1 MGSLLQ
7 DVIGLFSK
15 KKYAEN
21 PYEVSKDDFLVLS
34 TRGSSELNV
43 MAYLPKVDQTLIS
56 VKQLADA
63 INGAGN
69 TTYDY
74 LLANDGNNNSILS
87 LEGSDGTTDNITIK
101 SGNGISQAIDLVA
114 GTVTL
119 SVSTGTFVECTGS
132 NTANVIPMWDG
143 GTCSLKDSDFTFDGN
158 NQYAL
163 DASKK
168 FSLGWLRMNNANAI
182 IEVSNGT
189 GAVGQVLTVASGG
202 VLKWSTN
209 GTGSMS
215 SWKIAG
221 DVGASQIITDG
232 DEVTFGGG
240 QKIVTEVQGTQ
251 VLKITH
257 DNTTRTDTTSTVTPG
272 PGVQFSVIDDVQTD
286 SMGHITDVNTKQ
298 VTMPT
303 ISGVTSVSTLTAGTI
318 SIGGT
323 AQDPTV
329 STITTGV
336 SDGGT
341 GLATGDQIYDFVIGL
356 GYGIVDSVTGGDGI
370 KVTGTAQDPV
380 VNIKYNGVDNAI
392 LVAPTEVAVADDF
405 LWFSDATND
414 NIRKVK
420 IGDLPISGGGGGVTQ
435 IVAGTNVN
443 ISPANGVGTVTI
455 NSTDQYLGTVTSV
468 GTSNSTFI
476 DVTGGTITNTG
487 TITAALS
494 ASGTPDASK
503 YLRGDN
509 TWSPIPTDTNTTYDL
524 SSAQAG
530 SDVNVNLVASNPAST
545 DTVKLVAGSNVT
557 LTDNGSS
564 EITIAAAG
572 SVTNVNATTGGDAL
586 DVSGVPITSTGTM
599 AFTWAGSAS
608 EYVNGEGDLVTF
620 PSFQAPLTLTTTG
633 TSGAATLVGNT
644 LNIPQYAGGSSTDEK
659 FKIDSADTAAG
670 YFTDKVT
677 IGSGLSG
684 SVNTDGS
691 GVKTLTISAVSF
703 PYVSSIKVGSNTD
716 SGAFEFTGPG
726 VTMVTGTPT
735 EIEFASVVTLAATTA
750 GDALDVAVTNNS
762 TTTGISTAA
771 FTWAGSGSQYV
782 DGQGNL
788 KTFPS
793 IPAAF
798 TFNVEGDT
806 GSPYTVPSGGTVDVA
821 GGTGISTA
829 NASGVITVGLDN
841 TGVTPGV
848 YTNADITVN
857 AQGQITVAAN
867 GSSGGGMTSW
877 TAQGDSGTDQ
887 VITNGDKL
895 LFKGDGTIETVAQA
909 TDEILINHASS
920 GVTAGTYNFASIQVD
935 AKGHVVSASSGSAVN
950 TLNLQ
955 AGTSTGSA
963 LTGNIT
969 GTTLTL
975 QPNVFAGS
983 ANVGFVPSS
992 SGVDQNKFFLRADGT
1007 WAQPG
1012 STGSITAGCGIDVTG
1027 SQISVEY
1034 GQGATNVV
1042 NCANL
1047 LPEENFDIDNDT
1059 MLVDDKDSGGAGVH
1073 EAKEIKVKDVFD
1085 RAVQRSTFPL
1095 PVAWGKVVTG
1105 TSGFASPANAGRS
1118 NLGPMSY
1125 TAVSSS
1131 SGTLSW
1137 ANALAG
1143 TNYVIQLTCDSI
1155 LQPVH
1160 CYARN
1165 KQTQSVIIGTKT
1177 MAGADLAGQ
1186 ELDYVIYDTS
1196 MNSI

>member
-15 KKYAEN
+15 KKYAPK
-21 PYEVSKDDFLVLS
+21 PYDVNTDGREDYLVLS
-34 TRGSSELNV
+34 TKQDSSLNV
-43 MAYLPKVDQTLIS
+43 MAYLPKLEQELIS
-56 VKQLADA
+56 IYDLADA

-69 TTYDY
+69 TTYDF
-74 LLANDGNNNSILS
+74 ANVDVAGKTNLNLT
-87 LEGSDGTTDNITIK
+87 GSDGTVDTVSLVGSTGITIA
-101 SGNGISQAIDLVA
+101 SNGSDVELSVTA
-114 GTVTL
+114 GTY
-119 SVSTGTFVECTGS
+119 VECTGS

-158 NQYAL
+158 NMYTL

-168 FSLGWLRMNNANAI
+168 LSLGWLRMNNAAAV

-189 GAVGQVLTVASGG
+189 GAVGQVLTVAAGG
-202 VLKWSTN
+202 VLEWSTN

-221 DVGASQIITDG
+221 DVGASQIISDG

-251 VLKITH
+251 TLKITH
-257 DNTTRTDTTSTVTPG
+257 DNTARTDTTSTVTPG
-272 PGVQFSVIDDVQTD
+272 PGVQFSVIDVVQTD

-356 GYGIVDSVTGGDGI
+356 GYGIVDSVTAGNGI
-370 KVTGTAQDPV
+370 EVTGTAQDPV
-380 VNIKYNGVDNAI
+380 VSIDYSGVDNAI
-392 LVAPTEVAVADDF
+392 LVAPTEVATAQDF

-420 IGDLPISGGGGGVTQ
+420 IGDLPISGGGAVTQ
-435 IVAGTNVN
+435 IVAGTNVTV
-443 ISPANGVGTVTI
+443 SPGSGVGVVTV
-455 NSTDQYLGTVTSV
+455 NSTDQFQGTVTSV
-468 GTSNSTFI
+468 GTSNGTFI
-476 DVTGGTITNTG
+476 DVSGGTITSAG
-487 TITAALS
+487 TITADLS
-494 ASGTPDASK
+494 AGGTPSSSTF
-503 YLRGDN
+503 LRGDN
-509 TWSPIPTDTNTTYDL
+509 TWATVPSDTNTTYDL
-524 SSAQAG
+524 SSIQAG
-530 SDVNVNLVASNPAST
+530 SDVNVNLVAANPAST

-564 EITIAAAG
+564 EITIAATG
-572 SVTNVNATTGGDAL
+572 SVTSVNATTAGDAL
-586 DVSGVPITSTGTM
+586 DVSGGPITSSGSL
-599 AFTWAGSAS
+599 AFTWAGSTS

-659 FKIDSADTAAG
+659 FKIDGADTAAG

-684 SVNTDGS
+684 SVNTDPS

-703 PYVSSIKVGSNTD
+703 PYVSSIKVGSSTD
-716 SGAFEFTGPG
+716 SGSFEFVGPG
-726 VTMVTGTPT
+726 VTMTSGTPPT

-788 KTFPS
+788 QTFPS
-793 IPAAF
+793 IPSAY

-806 GSPYTVPSGGTVDVA
+806 GSAYAVPSGGTVDVA

-829 NASGVITVGLDN
+829 NASGVITVDLDN
-841 TGVTPGV
+841 SGVTAGS
-848 YTNADITVN
+848 YTNANITVN
-857 AQGQITVAAN
+857 AQGQITLASN
-867 GSSGGGMTSW
+867 GSAGMTSW

-887 VITNGDKL
+887 VITDGDKL
-895 LFKGDGTIETVAQA
+895 LFTGDGTIVTQAQA
-909 TDEILINHASS
+909 TDEILIKHVAS
-920 GVTAGTYNFASIQVD
+920 GVTAGSYTLADVTVD
-935 AKGHVVSASSGSAVN
+935 AKGHITSIANGTAVAGVNLLLGTSSGAPLSANVSGT
-950 TLNLQ
+950 TLNL
-955 AGTSTGSA
+955 TS
-963 LTGNIT
+963 
-969 GTTLTL
+969 
-975 QPNVFAGS
+975 NVFAGS
-983 ANVGFVPSS
+983 GNIGHVPSS
-992 SGVDQNKFFLRADGT
+992 SGVDQQKFFLRADGT
-1007 WAQPG
+1007 WAAPG
-1012 STGSITAGCGIDVTG
+1012 SAGGITAGCGIDVNGT
-1027 SQISVEY
+1027 QVSVEY
-1034 GQGATNVV
+1034 GPLATNVV
-1042 NCANL
+1042 NCAAAGSK
-1047 LPEENFDIDNDT
+1047 ENFDIDVDT
-1059 MLVDDKDSGGAGVH
+1059 ILYDDKNSGGAGIH
-1073 EAKEIKVKDVFD
+1073 EAKEIVVADVFD
-1085 RAVQRSTFPL
+1085 RAVQRSTWPL

-1118 NLGPMSY
+1118 AIGPMSY
-1125 TAVSSS
+1125 SAISSS

-1137 ANALAG
+1137 SSPLSG
-1143 TNYVIQLTCDSI
+1143 VNYVIQLTCDSVT
-1155 LQPVH
+1155 QAVH

-1165 KQTQSVIIGTKT
+1165 KQTTSVIIGTKT
-1177 MAGADLAGQ
+1177 MAGADLPAQ

-1196 MNSI
+1196 LSAI

>member
-15 KKYAEN
+15 KKYAPK
-21 PYEVSKDDFLVLS
+21 PYDVNTDGREDYLVLS
-34 TRGSSELNV
+34 TKQDSSLNV
-43 MAYLPKVDQTLIS
+43 MAYLPKLEQELIS
-56 VKQLADA
+56 IYDLADA

-69 TTYDY
+69 TTYDF
-74 LLANDGNNNSILS
+74 ANVDVAGKTNLNLT
-87 LEGSDGTTDNITIK
+87 GSDGTVDTVSLVGSTGITIA
-101 SGNGISQAIDLVA
+101 SNGSDVELSVTA
-114 GTVTL
+114 GTY
-119 SVSTGTFVECTGS
+119 VECTGS

-158 NQYAL
+158 NMYTL

-168 FSLGWLRMNNANAI
+168 LSLGWLRMNNAAAV

-189 GAVGQVLTVASGG
+189 GAVGQVLTVAAGG
-202 VLKWSTN
+202 VLEWSTN

-221 DVGASQIITDG
+221 DVGASQIISDG

-251 VLKITH
+251 TLKITH
-257 DNTTRTDTTSTVTPG
+257 DNTARTDTTSTVTPG
-272 PGVQFSVIDDVQTD
+272 PGVQFSVIDVVQTD

-356 GYGIVDSVTGGDGI
+356 GYGIVDSVTAGNGI
-370 KVTGTAQDPV
+370 EVTGTAQDPV
-380 VNIKYNGVDNAI
+380 VSIDYSGVDNAI
-392 LVAPTEVAVADDF
+392 LVAPTEVATAQDF

-420 IGDLPISGGGGGVTQ
+420 IGDLPISGGGAVTQ
-435 IVAGTNVN
+435 IVAGTNVTV
-443 ISPANGVGTVTI
+443 SPGSGVGVVTV
-455 NSTDQYLGTVTSV
+455 NSTDQFQGTVTSV
-468 GTSNSTFI
+468 GTSNGTFI
-476 DVTGGTITNTG
+476 DVSGGTITSAG
-487 TITAALS
+487 TITADLS
-494 ASGTPDASK
+494 AGGTPSSSTF
-503 YLRGDN
+503 LRGDN
-509 TWSPIPTDTNTTYDL
+509 TWATVPSDTNTTYDL
-524 SSAQAG
+524 SSIQAG
-530 SDVNVNLVASNPAST
+530 SDVNVNLVAANPAST

-564 EITIAAAG
+564 EITIAATG
-572 SVTNVNATTGGDAL
+572 SVTSVNATTAGDAL
-586 DVSGVPITSTGTM
+586 DVSGGPITSSGSL
-599 AFTWAGSAS
+599 AFTWAGSTS

-659 FKIDSADTAAG
+659 FKIDGADTAAG

-684 SVNTDGS
+684 SVNTDPS

-703 PYVSSIKVGSNTD
+703 PYVSSIKVGSSTD
-716 SGAFEFTGPG
+716 SGSFEFVGPG
-726 VTMVTGTPT
+726 VTMTSGTPPT

-788 KTFPS
+788 QTFPS
-793 IPAAF
+793 IPSAY

-806 GSPYTVPSGGTVDVA
+806 GSAYAVPSGGTVDVA

-829 NASGVITVGLDN
+829 NASGVITVDLDN
-841 TGVTPGV
+841 SGVTAGS
-848 YTNADITVN
+848 YTNANITVN
-857 AQGQITVAAN
+857 AQGQITLASN
-867 GSSGGGMTSW
+867 GSAGMTSW

-887 VITNGDKL
+887 VITDGDKL
-895 LFKGDGTIETVAQA
+895 LFTGDGTIVTQAQA
-909 TDEILINHASS
+909 TDEILIKHVAS
-920 GVTAGTYNFASIQVD
+920 GVTAGSYTLADVTVD
-935 AKGHVVSASSGSAVN
+935 AKGHITSIANGTAVAGVNLLLGTSSGAPLSANVSGT
-950 TLNLQ
+950 TLNL
-955 AGTSTGSA
+955 TS
-963 LTGNIT
+963 
-969 GTTLTL
+969 
-975 QPNVFAGS
+975 NVFAGS
-983 ANVGFVPSS
+983 GNIGHVPSS
-992 SGVDQNKFFLRADGT
+992 SGVDQQKFFLRADGT
-1007 WAQPG
+1007 WAAPG
-1012 STGSITAGCGIDVTG
+1012 SAGGITAGCGIDVNGT
-1027 SQISVEY
+1027 QVSVEY
-1034 GQGATNVV
+1034 GPLATNVV
-1042 NCANL
+1042 NCAAAGSK
-1047 LPEENFDIDNDT
+1047 ENFDIDVDT
-1059 MLVDDKDSGGAGVH
+1059 ILYDDKNSGGAGIH
-1073 EAKEIKVKDVFD
+1073 EAKEIVVADVFD

-1118 NLGPMSY
+1118 AIGPMSY
-1125 TAVSSS
+1125 SAISSS

-1137 ANALAG
+1137 SSPLSG
-1143 TNYVIQLTCDSI
+1143 VNYVIQLTCDSVT
-1155 LQPVH
+1155 QAVH

-1165 KQTQSVIIGTKT
+1165 KQTTSVIIGTKT
-1177 MAGADLAGQ
+1177 MAGADLPAQ

-1196 MNSI
+1196 LSAI

>member
-15 KKYAEN
+15 KKYAPK
-21 PYEVSKDDFLVLS
+21 PYDVNTDGREDYLVLS
-34 TRGSSELNV
+34 TKQDSSLNV
-43 MAYLPKVDQTLIS
+43 MAYLPKLEQELIS
-56 VKQLADA
+56 IYDLADA

-74 LLANDGNNNSILS
+74 VLSNDGNNNSVLS
-87 LEGSDGTTDNITIK
+87 LQGSDGTTDSITIK
-101 SGNGISQAIDLVA
+101 SGNGIDQAIDIVA
-114 GTVTL
+114 GSVTL

-202 VLKWSTN
+202 VLEWSTN

-221 DVGASQIITDG
+221 DVGASQTVTDG

-356 GYGIVDSVTGGDGI
+356 GYGIVDSVTAGNGI
-370 KVTGTAQDPV
+370 EVTGTAQDPV
-380 VNIKYNGVDNAI
+380 VNIDYSGVDNAI
-392 LVAPTEVAVADDF
+392 LVAPTEVATAQDF

-420 IGDLPISGGGGGVTQ
+420 IGDLPISGGGAVTQ
-435 IVAGTNVN
+435 IVAGTNVTV
-443 ISPANGVGTVTI
+443 SPGSGVGVVTVS
-455 NSTDQYLGTVTSV
+455 STDQFQGTVTSV
-468 GTSNSTFI
+468 GTSNGTFI
-476 DVTGGTITNTG
+476 DVSGGTITSAG
-487 TITAALS
+487 TITADLS
-494 ASGTPDASK
+494 AGGTPSSSTF
-503 YLRGDN
+503 LRGDN
-509 TWSPIPTDTNTTYDL
+509 TWATVPSDTNTTYDL
-524 SSAQAG
+524 SSIQAG
-530 SDVNVNLVASNPAST
+530 SDVNVNLVAANPAST

-564 EITIAAAG
+564 EITIAATG
-572 SVTNVNATTGGDAL
+572 SVTSVDATTAGDAL
-586 DVSGVPITSTGTM
+586 DVAGGPITSSGTL
-599 AFTWAGSAS
+599 AFSWAGSAS

-633 TSGAATLVGNT
+633 TSGAATLIGNT
-644 LNIPQYAGGSSTDEK
+644 LNIPQYSGGSSADEK
-659 FKIDSADTAAG
+659 FKIDAADTATG

-684 SVNTDGS
+684 SVNTDPS

-703 PYVSSIKVGSNTD
+703 PYVSSIKVGSTTD
-716 SGAFEFTGPG
+716 SGSFEFVGPG
-726 VTMVTGTPT
+726 VTMNTGVVPT

-762 TTTGISTAA
+762 TTSGISTAA

-788 KTFPS
+788 QTFPS
-793 IPAAF
+793 IPSAF

-806 GSPYTVPSGGTVDVA
+806 GSAYTVPSGGTVDVA
-821 GGTGISTA
+821 GGTGISTT
-829 NASGVITVGLDN
+829 NASGVITVDLDN
-841 TGVTPGV
+841 SGVTAGS
-848 YTNADITVN
+848 YTNANITVN
-857 AQGQITVAAN
+857 AQGQITLASN
-867 GSSGGGMTSW
+867 GSAGMTSW
-877 TAQGDSGTDQ
+877 TAQGDAGTDQ
-887 VITNGDKL
+887 VITDGDKL
-895 LFKGDGTIETVAQA
+895 LFTGDGTIVTQAQA
-909 TDEILINHASS
+909 TDEILIKHVAS
-920 GVTAGTYNFASIQVD
+920 GVAAGSYTLADVTVD
-935 AKGHVVSASSGSAVN
+935 AKGHITSIANGTAVAGVNLLLGTSSGAPLSANVSGT
-950 TLNLQ
+950 TLNL
-955 AGTSTGSA
+955 TS
-963 LTGNIT
+963 
-969 GTTLTL
+969 
-975 QPNVFAGS
+975 NVFAGS
-983 ANVGFVPSS
+983 GNVGHVPSS
-992 SGVDQNKFFLRADGT
+992 SGVDQLKFFLRADGA
-1007 WAQPG
+1007 WAAPG
-1012 STGSITAGCGIDVTG
+1012 GAGFSAGCGININGTTL
-1027 SQISVEY
+1027 SVEY
-1034 GQGATNVV
+1034 GPLATNVV
-1042 NCANL
+1042 NCAAAGAK
-1047 LPEENFDIDNDT
+1047 ENFDIDIDT
-1059 MLVDDKDSGGAGVH
+1059 ILYDDKNSGGAGIH
-1073 EAKEIKVKDVFD
+1073 EAKEIAVADVFD
-1085 RAVQRSTFPL
+1085 RAVQRSTWPL

-1118 NLGPMSY
+1118 ALGPMSY
-1125 TAVSSS
+1125 SAISSS

-1137 ANALAG
+1137 SNALSG

-1155 LQPVH
+1155 TQPVH
-1160 CYARN
+1160 CYARQ
-1165 KQTQSVIIGTKT
+1165 KQTTSVIIGTKT
-1177 MAGADLAGQ
+1177 MAGADLPAQ

-1196 MNSI
+1196 LSAI

>member
-21 PYEVSKDDFLVLS
+21 PYEVSRDDFLVLS

-132 NTANVIPMWDG
+132 NTANVIPMWNG

-158 NQYAL
+158 NMYAL
-163 DASKK
+163 ASSKK
-168 FSLGWLRMNNANAI
+168 FTVGWLEMSSAGVI
-182 IEVSNGT
+182 STSNGT
-189 GAVGQVLTVASGG
+189 GSVGQVLTVAASGQ
-202 VLKWSTN
+202 LEWTTN

-215 SWKIAG
+215 SWKVTG
-221 DVGASQIITDG
+221 DVGTGQSVTDG

-240 QKIVTEVQGTQ
+240 QKIVTEIQGTR

-272 PGVQFSVIDDVQTD
+272 PGIQFSVIDVVQTD

-356 GYGIVDSVTGGDGI
+356 GYGIVDSVTEGDGI

-380 VNIKYNGVDNAI
+380 VNIKYAGADNAI
-392 LVAPTEVAVADDF
+392 LVAPTEVATAQDF
-405 LWFSDATND
+405 LWFSDATNN

-468 GTSNSTFI
+468 GTSNSAFI

-494 ASGTPDASK
+494 ATGTPDASK

-586 DVSGVPITSTGTM
+586 DVSGVPITTTGTM

-703 PYVSSIKVGSNTD
+703 PYVSSIKVGSSTD
-716 SGAFEFTGPG
+716 SGSFEFVGPG
-726 VTMVTGTPT
+726 VTMTSGTPPT

-762 TTTGISTAA
+762 TTTGTSTAA
-771 FTWAGSGSQYV
+771 FTWAGTTSQYV

-788 KTFPS
+788 QTFPS
-793 IPAAF
+793 IPSAF
-798 TFNVEGDT
+798 TF
-806 GSPYTVPSGGTVDVA
+806 
-821 GGTGISTA
+821 
-829 NASGVITVGLDN
+829 
-841 TGVTPGV
+841 
-848 YTNADITVN
+848 
-857 AQGQITVAAN
+857 
-867 GSSGGGMTSW
+867 
-877 TAQGDSGTDQ
+877 
-887 VITNGDKL
+887 
-895 LFKGDGTIETVAQA
+895 
-909 TDEILINHASS
+909 
-920 GVTAGTYNFASIQVD
+920 
-935 AKGHVVSASSGSAVN
+935 
-950 TLNLQ
+950 
-955 AGTSTGSA
+955 
-963 LTGNIT
+963 
-969 GTTLTL
+969 
-975 QPNVFAGS
+975 
-983 ANVGFVPSS
+983 
-992 SGVDQNKFFLRADGT
+992 
-1007 WAQPG
+1007 
-1012 STGSITAGCGIDVTG
+1012 
-1027 SQISVEY
+1027 
-1034 GQGATNVV
+1034 
-1042 NCANL
+1042 
-1047 LPEENFDIDNDT
+1047 DIDSDAS
-1059 MLVDDKDSGGAGVH
+1059 KVH
-1073 EAKEIKVKDVFD
+1073 QD
-1085 RAVQRSTFPL
+1085 L
-1095 PVAWGKVVTG
+1095 P
-1105 TSGFASPANAGRS
+1105 
-1118 NLGPMSY
+1118 
-1125 TAVSSS
+1125 
-1131 SGTLSW
+1131 
-1137 ANALAG
+1137 
-1143 TNYVIQLTCDSI
+1143 I
-1155 LQPVH
+1155 LL
-1160 CYARN
+1160 
-1165 KQTQSVIIGTKT
+1165 
-1177 MAGADLAGQ
+1177 M
-1186 ELDYVIYDTS
+1186 
-1196 MNSI
+1196 